1 MHREDMDQARG
12 LQNLE
17 HRLPRIGQEQVTAV
31 SPSPFAHS
39 QQHRQTAVAD
49 AV

>member
-12 LQNLE
+12 LQNLA

-31 SPSPFAHS
+31 SASPFAHS
-39 QQHRQTAVAD
+39 QQHRQTAVTD